1 MYKNK
6 KAIRVIALILAVLM
20 VLGLLVVAIE
30 AIAADIPT
38 AIETIEQTT
47 GGDEL
52 SAVALT
58 SQETSPELPSGYFYL
73 TDPSKTS
80 RDISGLIPHLD
91 KVTQPIR
98 VGVYY
103 IYGSN
108 NCLAFSHNISS
119 TKGGLVM
126 YSTFGDE
133 YTFYRTSDTGITV
146 MRDFSAKQNS
156 SGLYYHTTTGNTH
169 IIYHCITEHPV
180 ALEDVD
186 KTIDEYKTILGN
198 DATVFPLYMDGQAYI
213 GVGTYSN
220 KDASAADCENM
231 KSKLG
236 ASFVPRTPNNTSLSV
251 VETSTGKILFKID
264 TENQAL
270 YVRPVQSYEN
280 ENYIKSAVG
289 NLFDGTFEYKT
300 TINGMYLVNILDI
313 EDYIKSV
320 LPYEISASW
329 PDECLKAFSI
339 VVRSYTLSMLGKSH
353 KQQDFDMCDETHCQ
367 AYRGRLRSTD
377 RTDAAVD
384 ATKNIVLAYN
394 SKVCEAF
401 YHAISGGVTESCEYV
416 WGGTGYPYLVS
427 QPVPDEKYW
436 NYTNGVWKFEVSEQE
451 LFSYIQS
458 NSTVSR
464 YVKHPITSIRISKY
478 TDAGY
483 AYEMEITDSSGT
495 VSTFTKCDN
504 IRSILTKYAKSSR
517 LTIGKSST
525 VTVNDGQT
533 VTIDPYNIVQTDKDG
548 KPVISTTAAGSDV
561 KKQVISGT
569 GEITTL
575 SSESSSNYIISGTGW
590 GHGVGLS
597 QYGARDM
604 ANNGY
609 LWHEIAL
616 YFFPGAYLA
625 LLSDMSTDILAAPD
639 EPDISEEPDS
649 PTEPETPEVPENSEE
664 TDTPEEP
671 AEGTDNSDETT
682 EEDTENDPS
691 EDDDELDDYYENY
704 KPGTPIRVV

>member
-6 KAIRVIALILAVLM
+6 KAVRVIALILAALM

-58 SQETSPELPSGYFYL
+58 LQENSPELPSGSFYP
-73 TDPSKTS
+73 TDPSKTQ
-80 RDISGLIPHLD
+80 RDISGLLPHLD

-108 NCLAFSHNISS
+108 NCLAFSHNITS

-126 YSTFGDE
+126 YSTYNDE
-133 YTFYRTSDTGITV
+133 YTFYHSSDVGITV

-156 SGLYYHTTTGNTH
+156 NGLYYHTTTGNTH
-169 IIYHCITEHPV
+169 IIYHCITEQPV
-180 ALEDVD
+180 ALEDVG
-186 KTIDEYKTILGN
+186 KTIDEYKAVLGN
-198 DATVFPLYMDGQAYI
+198 DETVFPLYMNGQAYI
-213 GVGTYSN
+213 GVGTYPN

-236 ASFVPRTPNNTSLSV
+236 VSFVPRTPNNTSLSV

-270 YVRPVQSYEN
+270 YVRPLQSYEN

-289 NLFDGTFEYKT
+289 NLFDGTFEYKA

-377 RTDAAVD
+377 RTDAAVE
-384 ATKNIVLAYN
+384 ATNNVVLAYN

-451 LFSYIQS
+451 LFSYVQS

-548 KPVISTTAAGSDV
+548 KPVISTTAAGSTV
-561 KKQVISGT
+561 NKQVISGT

-575 SSESSSNYIISGTGW
+575 SAESSSNYIISGTGW

-625 LLSDMSTDILAAPD
+625 LLSDMSTDILASPEVPEIPV
-639 EPDISEEPDS
+639 EPETPVEPEL
-649 PTEPETPEVPENSEE
+649 PQEPETPE
-664 TDTPEEP
+664 TPEIP
-671 AEGTDNSDETT
+671 LPPDVTDDTSDETDGDDT
-682 EEDTENDPS
+682 DEEDS
-691 EDDDELDDYYENY
+691 EDEEYTSGYT
-704 KPGTPIRVV
+704 PGKPIRVV